1 MNCKMKP
8 EELELLVFRFSDPHQ
23 QRIYEELKEIV
34 GPGPAANFRDACW
47 LMANPEIL
55 DTTAHL
61 VAHLLREI
69 ESAIRALFK
78 PVVRTECPNANSSK
92 SHKEEI
98 RSILSA
104 LNIEEEAPEAKA
116 WFELVNRKKGLNRL
130 AHRRGLDAPRHTNEI
145 KPLWKKSQDL
155 LYVLVKALRERFL
168 IWIRELDKLL
178 EIKQPTKEDATRLAQ
193 EFPNNRVVRKYFFKR
208 LDSPEW
214 FGPLRKKGFFK
225 IPPTVE
231 RDEEHGTIHCPSW
244 PESQYLVRMARRKPD
259 RVAQVIQDMDD
270 TDNAAVH
277 LDLVNALLAMPSN
290 VSVLFVEKAA
300 CWAGS
305 PYLRFPELP
314 EKLGQFISHLAKGG
328 KTEEAM
334 AIARVL
340 LEVLPDF
347 RRRQA
352 DELNEP
358 SHLSPEPQAR
368 LDTWRYEQ
376 ILKEHYPDLVRK
388 AGLPALKLL
397 CDLLEEAVRLSR
409 TREDDQSWRTAVEDH
424 PQKTGHTIKNAL
436 VSAVRDAAELVVRT
450 ERGTI
455 EEAVN
460 TLESKP
466 WKVFRRIALH
476 VLRMFPDQAKAL
488 ATARLTDRSL
498 FEDVGLWHEYGLLL
512 RDHFTH
518 LPLKDQNRILEWIE
532 EGPKEDV
539 NIDPEI
545 WERDWLARIGTE
557 SLPEKGRD
565 RYRNLVR
572 LWGNPDPP
580 KFPVCAE
587 GDWENPTSPK
597 TADEIKA
604 MSVTEVVEFL
614 KTWEPRELLFC
625 GPSPEGLGDVLLV
638 VVAEDPRRFA
648 TEATRFTRLHPT
660 YVRSVLSG
668 LGKAVKQDR
677 AFDWGPVLDL
687 CDWVL
692 SQPLDFGDWPLYE
705 GDPETNWSWT
715 RQAIADLL
723 SAGFDDRRSG
733 IPIGHRKRVWA
744 TLKSL
749 IDELDPTPDYEL
761 CYGPSNMSP
770 ATLSNMTLQG
780 KAMHAVVRHAL
791 WVRRHL
797 EREPRSQERSQK
809 GFEEMPEVREVLE
822 AHLDPAQDPS
832 LAVRAVYGQWFPWL
846 AQIDPDWASTHAA
859 RVFPQDQEGEV
870 FFEAAWSTYIAFCR
884 PYDNVLE
891 VLRPFYRLAVDRIGG
906 WRDDMWWRAAP
917 DERLAKHLMAFYCR
931 GKLSLDDSLF
941 ALFWEKAPDAVKAH
955 AIEFVGQVKED
966 IPEETLDRLKR
977 LWERRLAAAKQAQR
991 ASDFEEEIAAFGWWF
1006 VSGKFDTEWVI
1017 EQLVEALQIVGKAEP
1032 DHMVVE
1038 KLAEIV
1044 ENYPLEAVESLRMI
1058 FKSDHEGWFILG
1070 CRRYARNILEVA
1082 LQDVAVRQKAE
1093 RLIHYLGSRGY
1104 LEFRD
1109 LLHNSC
1115 AMDR

>member
-1 MNCKMKP
+1 MP
-8 EELELLVFRFSDPHQ
+8 GITSRFSTSTT
-23 QRIYEELKEIV
+23 RILSGE
-34 GPGPAANFRDACW
+34 AD
-47 LMANPEIL
+47 
-55 DTTAHL
+55 
-61 VAHLLREI
+61 
-69 ESAIRALFK
+69 
-78 PVVRTECPNANSSK
+78 
-92 SHKEEI
+92 
-98 RSILSA
+98 LSA
-104 LNIEEEAPEAKA
+104 LA
-116 WFELVNRKKGLNRL
+116 
-130 AHRRGLDAPRHTNEI
+130 
-145 KPLWKKSQDL
+145 
-155 LYVLVKALRERFL
+155 
-168 IWIRELDKLL
+168 
-178 EIKQPTKEDATRLAQ
+178 
-193 EFPNNRVVRKYFFKR
+193 
-208 LDSPEW
+208 
-214 FGPLRKKGFFK
+214 
-225 IPPTVE
+225 
-231 RDEEHGTIHCPSW
+231 
-244 PESQYLVRMARRKPD
+244 
-259 RVAQVIQDMDD
+259 
-270 TDNAAVH
+270 
-277 LDLVNALLAMPSN
+277 
-290 VSVLFVEKAA
+290 
-300 CWAGS
+300 
-305 PYLRFPELP
+305 
-314 EKLGQFISHLAKGG
+314 
-328 KTEEAM
+328 
-334 AIARVL
+334 
-340 LEVLPDF
+340 
-347 RRRQA
+347 
-352 DELNEP
+352 
-358 SHLSPEPQAR
+358 
-368 LDTWRYEQ
+368 
-376 ILKEHYPDLVRK
+376 
-388 AGLPALKLL
+388 LL
-397 CDLLEEAVRLSR
+397 CDLLDRAIQLSLR
-409 TREDDQSWRTAVEDH
+409 RDDDQGPKDYSSYIWRTAVEDH
-424 PQKTGHTIKNAL
+424 PQKTGHAIKNAL
-436 VSAVRDAAELVVRT
+436 VSAVRDAAELLVRAGREKIGGVVN
-450 ERGTI
+450 
-455 EEAVN
+455 A
-460 TLESKP
+460 LESKP

-476 VLRMFPDQAKAL
+476 VLRMFPDQAKVL

-498 FEDVGLWHEYGLLL
+498 FEDVGLQHEYGLLL
-512 RDHFTH
+512 RDHFPY
-518 LPLKDQNRILEWIE
+518 LPREDQDRILEWIE
-532 EGPKEDV
+532 EGPKEAAR
-539 NIDPEI
+539 NLAL
-545 WERDWLARIGTE
+545 WQRDWLARIGPE
-557 SLPEKGRD
+557 GLPEKWRE
-565 RYRNLVR
+565 RYRELVR
-572 LWGNPDPP
+572 LWGEPDPP
-580 KFPVCAE
+580 KFPVCVE
-587 GDWENPTSPK
+587 GDWEKPTSPK
-597 TADEIKA
+597 TTDEIKA
-604 MSVTEVVEFL
+604 MSVTDVVKFL

-625 GPSPEGLGDVLLV
+625 GPSPEGLGEVLLA
-638 VVAEDPRRFA
+638 VVAEDPGRFA

-749 IDELDPTPDYEL
+749 IDELNPTPDNEL
-761 CYGPSNMSP
+761 CYGGSNMDP

-822 AHLDPAQDPS
+822 AHLDPTQDPS

-906 WRDDMWWRAAP
+906 WSDDMWWRAAP

-991 ASDFEEEIAAFGWWF
+991 ASDFEEEIAVFGWWF
-1006 VSGKFDTEWVI
+1006 VSGKFDTKWVI

-1058 FKSDHEGWFILG
+1058 FKSDHEGWLIQVS
-1070 CRRYARNILEVA
+1070 RKVTRNILEVA
-1082 LQDVAVRQKAE
+1082 LQDVSVRQKAE
-1093 RLIHYLGSRGY
+1093 RLIHYLGRRGY